1 MTEKRT
7 AFAPPPDLPMPP
19 PPEGGKY
26 PLDLDIYYVITIP
39 DGAPEEASFMQ
50 GFAPSLCRYN
60 GMVRTA
66 TLLPSTIYDLTKSG
80 QETLLARRMSGS
92 NPVNWHG
99 QTPRAVR
106 SFRAPPMVPFNVI
119 LVSPEDDATA
129 YAEWAASCVVPPIV
143 VAEKGGEIAPKELTP
158 EILRTLFLARC
169 DKLPDIIDPE
179 AIATAKEMLSSWVET
194 APRKLGYQ
202 VGGHNSV
209 TPNLLVLASAGY
221 DDLVYGPFKDIN
233 RGIQPYV
240 DQIVRTANSVLDERR
255 AVGDRDI
262 HRMFRPTI
270 DLNLFAPSIYPHFL
284 QTLMPPGLDQAER
297 KRFEQVLQALRRQG
311 GYAFEA
317 KNPQQF
323 RAVFG
328 IDPPDKENADK
339 VQPRPHP
346 LMAIRSQELGL
357 ATEAMGALAV
367 SEVSAVVR
375 LPNDINRTAGLV
387 RSFAQQYRGH
397 APSSRKRLL
406 GFREVQK
413 RLAEA
418 MPPELVDLI
427 RKSETG
433 VRVVADAHLEWLDID
448 GLPLAIRKDVCRI
461 PATPGNLF
469 IGTVG
474 PHEHLWLTPAA
485 FHHVLIISALKRDD
499 PIKRMFEIAF
509 ETFGKVWK
517 DKMRIDF
524 VDVANEQEFVDA
536 INAFDGQVVVFDGH
550 GAHAEDSAAALY
562 LQDEPIDVWT
572 LRDKIVRMPPIVI
585 LSACDTHAADRNH
598 ATVANGFVAIGARA
612 VLASVFPLH
621 AMDAA
626 TFSARLIYR
635 LADFIGPA
643 IGLFDRALTWLEV
656 VSGMIRMQLLTDFL
670 RLLEARNKI
679 TRDDYVRIH
688 QDGNTAIN
696 GGAPDPFGVV
706 VDALVATGLDRTDV
720 LKELEFAIANSST
733 ISYLHV
739 GRPETILIDD
749 PERVKEQVARLRSH
763 AEA

>member
-1 MTEKRT
+1 MTKKRT
-7 AFAPPPDLPMPP
+7 AFAPPQDLPIPLP
-19 PPEGGKY
+19 GGEKY

-39 DGAPEEASFMQ
+39 DAAPAEASFMQ
-50 GFAPSLCRYN
+50 GFAPSLCRHN
-60 GMVRTA
+60 GIVRTA
-66 TLLPSTIYDLTKSG
+66 ALLPSTIYDLTKSG
-80 QETLLARRMSGS
+80 QETLLARRISGS

-106 SFRAPPMVPFNVI
+106 AFRSPPMVPFNVI

-129 YAEWAASCVVPPIV
+129 YSEWAASCIVPPIV
-143 VAEKGGEIAPKELTP
+143 VAQQGGEISPEELNP
-158 EILRTLFLARC
+158 ETLRKLFLARC
-169 DKLPDIIDPE
+169 DKLPDTIRPE
-179 AIATAKEMLSSWVET
+179 AIETAREMLSSWVKPES
-194 APRKLGYQ
+194 RQLGYQ

-209 TPNLLVLASAGY
+209 TPNLLVLTSAGY
-221 DDLVYGPFKDIN
+221 DGLVYGPFNDIN
-233 RGIQPYV
+233 RDIQPYV
-240 DQIVRTANSVLDERR
+240 DQIVRTTNSVLDERR

-262 HRMFRPTI
+262 HRMFRPSI
-270 DLNLFAPSIYPHFL
+270 DVNLFAPSIYPHFL
-284 QTLMPPGLDQAER
+284 QMPIPPGLDHAER
-297 KRFEQVLQALRRQG
+297 KRFEQVLHVLRGQE
-311 GYAFEA
+311 GYAFDI
-317 KNPQQF
+317 KNQQQF

-328 IDPPDKENADK
+328 IDPPDKANANK
-339 VQPRPHP
+339 VQPEPHP
-346 LMAIRSQELGL
+346 LMTIRSQELGL

-375 LPNDINRTAGLV
+375 LPNGVNRSAGVV

-406 GFREVQK
+406 GFRAVQK
-413 RLAEA
+413 RLADA
-418 MPPELVDLI
+418 VPPEFVDLI
-427 RKSETG
+427 RQSETG

-448 GLPLAIRKDVCRI
+448 GLPLAIRKNVCRV
-461 PATPGNLF
+461 PVTPGNLF
-469 IGTVG
+469 VETVG
-474 PHEHLWLTPAA
+474 PHDHLWLTPAA
-485 FHHVLIISALKRDD
+485 FHHVLIVSALKRDD

-524 VDVANEQEFVDA
+524 VDVANEKEFVDA

-550 GAHAEDSAAALY
+550 GAHAQDSAAALY

-621 AMDAA
+621 AGDAA
-626 TFSARLIYR
+626 AFSARLIYR

-670 RLLEARNKI
+670 RLLEARKKI
-679 TRDDYVRIH
+679 TRETYMRIH
-688 QDGNTAIN
+688 EDGNTAIN
-696 GGAPDPFGVV
+696 GGAPDPFAIV
-706 VDALVATGLDRTDV
+706 VDALVETDLERADV
-720 LKELEFAIANSST
+720 LKELEFAVANSST

-749 PERVKEQVARLRSH
+749 PKRVMEQVERLRSH
-763 AEA
+763 TEV

>member
-1 MTEKRT
+1 MVEERS
-7 AFAPPPDLPMPP
+7 AFTTPPDLPLSP
-19 PPEGGKY
+19 PPEGEKY
-26 PLDLDIYYVITIP
+26 PLDLNIYYVITIP
-39 DGAPEEASFMQ
+39 DGAPENASFMQ
-50 GFAPSLCRYN
+50 GFAPSLCRHN
-60 GMVRTA
+60 GMVRAA

-80 QETLLARRMSGS
+80 QETLLARRVSGS

-99 QTPRAVR
+99 QTPRALR
-106 SFRAPPMVPFNVI
+106 SFRSPPMVPFNVI
-119 LVSPEDDATA
+119 LISPEDDAAA
-129 YAEWAASCVVPPIV
+129 YTGWAASCAIPPIL
-143 VAEKGGEIAPKELTP
+143 VADKGGEISSKDLNAET
-158 EILRTLFLARC
+158 LRQLFLARC
-169 DKLPDIIDPE
+169 DKLPDTIEPA
-179 AIATAKEMLSSWVET
+179 AIMTAKEMLNSWVEIE
-194 APRKLGYQ
+194 PRKLRYQ

-209 TPNLLVLASAGY
+209 TPNLLVLTSAGY

-233 RGIQPYV
+233 NGIQPYV
-240 DQIVRTANSVLDERR
+240 DQIIRTTISVLEERR
-255 AVGDRDI
+255 AIGDRDI

-284 QTLMPPGLDQAER
+284 QMPLPPGLDRAER
-297 KRFEQVLQALRRQG
+297 KRFEQVLQALRRQE

-317 KNPQQF
+317 KNKQQF

-328 IDPPDKENADK
+328 VDPKEAAGK
-339 VQPRPHP
+339 GGAQPKPHP
-346 LMAIRSQELGL
+346 LMIIRSQELGL

-367 SEVSAVVR
+367 SEISAVVR
-375 LPNDINRTAGLV
+375 FPNDVNRSAGLV
-387 RSFAQQYRGH
+387 RSFAQQYRGS

-406 GFREVQK
+406 RFREVQR

-418 MPPELVDLI
+418 VPPEFFDLI
-427 RKSETG
+427 RQSETG
-433 VRVVADAHLEWLDID
+433 IRVVADAHLEWLDID

-474 PHEHLWLTPAA
+474 PHKHLWLTTAA

-509 ETFGKVWK
+509 ETFGEVWK
-517 DKMRIDF
+517 DKMRVDF
-524 VDVANEQEFVDA
+524 VDVASEQEFVDA
-536 INAFDGQVVVFDGH
+536 INAFDGNVVIFDGH
-550 GAHAEDSAAALY
+550 GAHKEDSAAALY
-562 LQDEPIDVWT
+562 LQDEPIDVWS
-572 LRDKIVRMPPIVI
+572 LRDKIVHMPPVVI

-598 ATVANGFVAIGARA
+598 ATVANGFLALGART

-626 TFSARLIYR
+626 TFTARLIYR
-635 LADFIGPA
+635 LADFLKPA

-670 RLLEARNKI
+670 RLLEVRNKI
-679 TRDDYVRIH
+679 TRDTYLQVH
-688 QDGNTAIN
+688 QDGNAAIN
-696 GGAPDPFGVV
+696 GGAPDPFAVV
-706 VDALVATGLDRTDV
+706 IDALVATGLDRADV
-720 LKELEFAIANSST
+720 LKELEFAVANSST

-749 PERVKEQVARLRSH
+749 PERVKEQMKRYEGH
-763 AEA
+763 A